1 MASDR
6 DVIHLKDMKIHIFLV
21 TWKDQDTQINGDI
34 SNLFFTR
41 KKKKNCQAST
51 LFVWHP
57 GCSVEMK
64 WIGLMFFSLL

>member
-41 KKKKNCQAST
+41 KKKKKLPSQYTLCMASWM
-51 LFVWHP
+51 L
-57 GCSVEMK
+57 CRNEMD
-64 WIGLMFFSLL
+64 WFNVF